1 MRDMALAWHV
11 AAFSR
16 TKRLPPLDG
25 ILARLRQSAERARRH
40 RPQTWQE
47 QLAVVETINAMFGG
61 ADRRKHKKG

>member
-25 ILARLRQSAERARRH
+25 ILARLRQAAERAHRR
-40 RPQTWQE
+40 RPQSWRE

-61 ADRRKHKKG
+61 ADPRKHRKD

>member
-16 TKRLPPLDG
+16 TKKLPPLDG
-25 ILARLRQSAERARRH
+25 ILARVARAAERARRR
-40 RPQTWQE
+40 RPRTWKE

-61 ADRRKHKKG
+61 ADKRQNKKG